1 MEQMKP
7 TMDKKKFPDIKYKTG
22 TSDCYSEE
30 HYSRTLHENQH
41 PALSSQLWLKP
52 QELTYQ
58 LYILAH

>member
-1 MEQMKP
+1 MKP
-7 TMDKKKFPDIKYKTG
+7 TMDKKNINIKYKYKTG

-30 HYSRTLHENQH
+30 PYSRTLHENQH
-41 PALSSQLWLKP
+41 PAISSQIWLKP